1 MILGP
6 TPHPHTHTH
15 TRTESHALDME
26 DRERCRGAAASELKI
41 RISAG
46 HGEGRTTLSAFD
58 AALRSAGVA
67 DFNLVRL
74 SSVIPP
80 GSVVAETDAD
90 HQLRGGFGDALYCV
104 YAAGWA
110 TAPGSEVWAGVAWS
124 RRRDDSGAG
133 LFVEHCATTEEE
145 VRDKLSTSLEDL
157 SEGRSADFD
166 YAGEVLDHVRCTSR
180 PACALVVATYRS
192 VGWSVT

>member
-6 TPHPHTHTH
+6 TSYPDRLH
-15 TRTESHALDME
+15 RTEGQALDIK
-26 DRERCRGAAASELKI
+26 DREQCSSTAADQLTI

-46 HGEGRTTLSAFD
+46 HGQGRTTLSAFD

-67 DFNLVRL
+67 DFNLIRL

-80 GSVVAETDAD
+80 DSVVVEAGPDQ
-90 HQLRGGFGDALYCV
+90 QLRGGFGEALYCV

-110 TAPGSEVWAGVAWS
+110 TAPGSEIWAGVGWS

-133 LFVEHCATTEEE
+133 LFVEHCGTSEQE
-145 VRDKLSTSLEDL
+145 VRDKLRTSLDDL

-166 YAGEVLDHVRCTSR
+166 YEGEVLDHVRCTSL
-180 PACALVVATYRS
+180 PTCAVVVATYRS
-192 VGWSVT
+192 VGWSVS